1 MNLREINIIDKPLS
15 KTDILQIVDKL
26 SDLVDEGFYNSI
38 HVAII
43 MNSIE
48 YLTKSV
54 KEKIQ
59 NDVINEL
66 YKYPKNKAE
75 IHGAT
80 VSTMDSVKYDYSSI
94 DGWQELED
102 QIVILKQKQKEIE
115 DTEKKYRRGELPVKS
130 ATSTFKVQ
138 LAK

>member
-1 MNLREINIIDKPLS
+1 MSTTMLSVIDKPLS
-15 KTDILQIVDKL
+15 KTDIEGIVNHLLEKVNEGSLNSLQ
-26 SDLVDEGFYNSI
+26 
-38 HVAII
+38 VAIV

-54 KEKIQ
+54 KERIQ
-59 NDVINEL
+59 SDVINEL

-75 IHGAT
+75 INGAT
-80 VSTMDSVKYDYSSI
+80 VSAMDLVKYDYSSV

-102 QIVILKQKQKEIE
+102 QIIILKQKQKELE
-115 DTEKKYRRGELPVKS
+115 ENEKKYHRGDLPIKS

>member
-1 MNLREINIIDKPLS
+1 MNLREINIIDRPLS
-15 KTDILQIVDKL
+15 KTDIQQIVDKL

-59 NDVINEL
+59 NDVIDEL

-80 VSTMDSVKYDYSSI
+80 VSTMDSIKYDYSSI
-94 DGWQELED
+94 DGWQELEN

-115 DTEKKYRRGELPVKS
+115 DTEKKYRRGELPIKS

>member
-1 MNLREINIIDKPLS
+1 MVSIIDKPLS
-15 KTDILQIVDKL
+15 KTDIEQIVSNVFDRVSNGTL
-26 SDLVDEGFYNSI
+26 NTLNL
-38 HVAII
+38 AIV

-59 NDVINEL
+59 SEVINEL

-75 IHGAT
+75 INGAT
-80 VSTMDSVKYDYSSI
+80 VSSMDLVKYDYSAV

-102 QIVILKQKQKEIE
+102 QIIILKQKQKELE
-115 DTEKKYRRGELPVKS
+115 ENEKKYHRGDLPIKS

>member
-1 MNLREINIIDKPLS
+1 MNLREINIIDRPLS
-15 KTDILQIVDKL
+15 KTDIQQIVDKL

-80 VSTMDSVKYDYSSI
+80 VSTMDSIKYDYSSI

-115 DTEKKYRRGELPVKS
+115 DNEKKYRRGELPIKS

>member
-1 MNLREINIIDKPLS
+1 MSSTMVSIIDKPLS
-15 KTDILQIVDKL
+15 KTDIEQIVSNVFDRVSNGTL
-26 SDLVDEGFYNSI
+26 NTLNL
-38 HVAII
+38 AIV

-59 NDVINEL
+59 SEVINEL

-75 IHGAT
+75 INGAT
-80 VSTMDSVKYDYSSI
+80 VSSMDLVKYDYSAV

-102 QIVILKQKQKEIE
+102 QIIILKQKQKELE
-115 DTEKKYRRGELPVKS
+115 ENEKKYHRGDLPIKS

>member
-1 MNLREINIIDKPLS
+1 MSTTMVSIIDKPLS
-15 KTDILQIVDKL
+15 KTDIEQIVNNVFDRV
-26 SDLVDEGFYNSI
+26 SDGTLNTLNL
-38 HVAII
+38 AIV

-59 NDVINEL
+59 SEVINEL
-66 YKYPKNKAE
+66 YKYPKNKAD
-75 IHGAT
+75 INGAT
-80 VSTMDSVKYDYSSI
+80 VSAMDLVKYDYSSV

-102 QIVILKQKQKEIE
+102 QIIILKQKQKELE
-115 DTEKKYRRGELPVKS
+115 ENEKKYHRGDLPIKS

>member
-26 SDLVDEGFYNSI
+26 SDLVDEGFYNSV

>member
-80 VSTMDSVKYDYSSI
+80 VSTMDSIKYDYSSI

-115 DTEKKYRRGELPVKS
+115 DNEKKYRRGELPVKS

>member
-1 MNLREINIIDKPLS
+1 MVSIIDKPLS
-15 KTDILQIVDKL
+15 KTDIEQIVNNVFDRV
-26 SDLVDEGFYNSI
+26 SDGTLNTLNL
-38 HVAII
+38 AIV

-59 NDVINEL
+59 SEVINEL
-66 YKYPKNKAE
+66 YKYPKNKAD
-75 IHGAT
+75 INGAT
-80 VSTMDSVKYDYSSI
+80 VSAMDLVKYDYSSV

-102 QIVILKQKQKEIE
+102 QIIILKQKQKELE
-115 DTEKKYRRGELPVKS
+115 ENEKKYHRGDLPIKS

>member
-1 MNLREINIIDKPLS
+1 MSTTMLSVIDKPLS
-15 KTDILQIVDKL
+15 KTDIEGIVNHLLEKVNEGSLNSLQ
-26 SDLVDEGFYNSI
+26 
-38 HVAII
+38 VAIV

-54 KEKIQ
+54 KERIQ
-59 NDVINEL
+59 SDVINEL

-75 IHGAT
+75 INGAT
-80 VSTMDSVKYDYSSI
+80 VSTMDLVKYDYSGV

-102 QIVILKQKQKEIE
+102 QIMILKQKQKEIE
-115 DTEKKYRRGELPVKS
+115 ENEKKYHRGDLPIKS

>member
-1 MNLREINIIDKPLS
+1 MNLREINIIDRPLS
-15 KTDILQIVDKL
+15 KTDIQQIVDKL

-80 VSTMDSVKYDYSSI
+80 VSTMDSIKYDYSSI

-102 QIVILKQKQKEIE
+102 QIVILKQRQKEIE
-115 DTEKKYRRGELPVKS
+115 DTEKKYRRGELPIKS

>member
-1 MNLREINIIDKPLS
+1 MNLKQVNIIDKPLS
-15 KTDILQIVDKL
+15 KTDISDIVDHI
-26 SDLVDEGFYNSI
+26 SDLVNNGVYNSI

-80 VSTMDSVKYDYSSI
+80 VSTMDSVKYDYSNLP
-94 DGWQELED
+94 GWQELED
-102 QIVILKQKQKEIE
+102 QIVVLREKQKEIE
-115 DTEKKYRRGELPVKS
+115 EHEKKYHRGDLPIKS

>member
-15 KTDILQIVDKL
+15 KTDIQQIVDKL

-80 VSTMDSVKYDYSSI
+80 VSTMDSIKYDYSSI

-102 QIVILKQKQKEIE
+102 QIVILKQRQKEIE
-115 DTEKKYRRGELPVKS
+115 DTEKKYRRGELPIKS

>member
-1 MNLREINIIDKPLS
+1 MSTTMLSIIDKPLS
-15 KTDILQIVDKL
+15 KTDIEQIVNNVFDRVNDGSL
-26 SDLVDEGFYNSI
+26 NTLN
-38 HVAII
+38 VAIV

-54 KEKIQ
+54 KDKIQ
-59 NDVINEL
+59 SEVINEL

-75 IHGAT
+75 INGAT
-80 VSTMDSVKYDYSSI
+80 VSAMDLVKYDYSSV

-102 QIVILKQKQKEIE
+102 QIMILKQKQKELE
-115 DTEKKYRRGELPVKS
+115 ENEKKYHRGDLPIKS

>member
-26 SDLVDEGFYNSI
+26 SDLIDEGFYNSI

-59 NDVINEL
+59 YDVINEL

-80 VSTMDSVKYDYSSI
+80 VSTMDSIKYDYSSI

-102 QIVILKQKQKEIE
+102 KIVILKDKQKEIE
-115 DTEKKYRRGELPVKS
+115 DHEKKYRRGELPIKS

>member
-15 KTDILQIVDKL
+15 KTDILKIVDKL

-80 VSTMDSVKYDYSSI
+80 VSTMDSIKYDYSSI

-115 DTEKKYRRGELPVKS
+115 DNEKKYRRGELPVKS

>member
-1 MNLREINIIDKPLS
+1 MSTTMLSVIDKPLS
-15 KTDILQIVDKL
+15 KTDIEGIVNHLLEKVNEGSLNSLQ
-26 SDLVDEGFYNSI
+26 
-38 HVAII
+38 VAIV

-54 KEKIQ
+54 KERIQ
-59 NDVINEL
+59 LDVINEL

-75 IHGAT
+75 INGAT
-80 VSTMDSVKYDYSSI
+80 VSAMDLVKYDYSSVG
-94 DGWQELED
+94 GWQELED
-102 QIVILKQKQKEIE
+102 QIIILKQKQKELE
-115 DTEKKYRRGELPVKS
+115 ENEKKYHRGDLPIKS